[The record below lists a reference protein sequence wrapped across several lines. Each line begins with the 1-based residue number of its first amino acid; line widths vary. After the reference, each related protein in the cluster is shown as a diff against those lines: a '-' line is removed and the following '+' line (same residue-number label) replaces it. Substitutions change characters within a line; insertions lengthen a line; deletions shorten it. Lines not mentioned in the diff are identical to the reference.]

1 MIGTFQ
7 MNVRFLGLMT
17 LVGALLL
24 TSRTAVAEPGLLF
37 DQSIYQAA
45 PGETFEVQVLI
56 DGDVATA
63 AADAVAN
70 GLFSYG
76 WQFEFDSA
84 KASVD
89 GLLVPAE
96 LNYFGFAAGASV
108 TTGPGLAAAEGNID
122 QVAFTPYQDS
132 LLATVTLKNLVR
144 PDSYDLTLSL
154 APHFPT
160 EQLFVDGQGNVLDD
174 TIVLG
179 TAKVLVAVPEPGT
192 ITLAGIGLCVAAP
205 CALDSDG
212 TPGDAVLILT
222 LGMRGDLELFLI
234 LGLALA
240 QRGHE
245 VTVASSPFNA
255 AAVECGF
262 AIRGGGKCLS
272 PGINWLRALRRLA
285 VRPISSSA
293 PEPSMRPGCVRNSGR
308 RSRRSLR

>member
-1 MIGTFQ
+1 MIGTLH
-7 MNVRFLGLMT
+7 MDRRFLGLMT
-17 LVGALLL
+17 LFGALLL
-24 TSRTAVAEPGLLF
+24 ASRTAMAEPGVLF
-37 DQSIYQAA
+37 DQSIYQVA
-45 PGETFEVQVLI
+45 PGETFDVQVLI

-89 GLLVPAE
+89 GLVVPAE

-132 LLATVTLKNLVR
+132 LLATVTLKNLALA

-192 ITLAGIGLCVAAP
+192 ITLAGVGVAALCRVRLGRNARR
-205 CALDSDG
+205 CA
-212 TPGDAVLILT
+212 
-222 LGMRGDLELFLI
+222 R
-234 LGLALA
+234 
-240 QRGHE
+240 
-245 VTVASSPFNA
+245 SS
-255 AAVECGF
+255 
-262 AIRGGGKCLS
+262 
-272 PGINWLRALRRLA
+272 
-285 VRPISSSA
+285 
-293 PEPSMRPGCVRNSGR
+293 
-308 RSRRSLR
+308 

>member
-1 MIGTFQ
+1 MIGTLR
-7 MNVRFLGLMT
+7 MNRRFLGLMM
-17 LVGALLL
+17 LVGGLLL
-24 TSRTAVAEPGLLF
+24 TSRTAVAEPGVLF
-37 DQSIYQAA
+37 DQSIYQVA
-45 PGETFEVQVLI
+45 PGESFDVQVLI

-84 KASVD
+84 KASVE
-89 GLLVPAE
+89 GLVVPAE

-132 LLATVTLKNLVR
+132 LLATVTLKNLAIA

-192 ITLAGIGLCVAAP
+192 ITLAGIGLGVAALCRARIGRNARR
-205 CALDSDG
+205 CA
-212 TPGDAVLILT
+212 
-222 LGMRGDLELFLI
+222 R
-234 LGLALA
+234 
-240 QRGHE
+240 
-245 VTVASSPFNA
+245 SS
-255 AAVECGF
+255 
-262 AIRGGGKCLS
+262 
-272 PGINWLRALRRLA
+272 
-285 VRPISSSA
+285 
-293 PEPSMRPGCVRNSGR
+293 
-308 RSRRSLR
+308 